1 MPIYLGR
8 YLAGLSL
15 MLCGWTATA
24 SPAAWEAPPSRLDL
38 ATPHGELHVTPSDYV
53 YESVLRLNNTDIE
66 PRVVGLLNIPYAYN
80 MPEFHA
86 ALVSI
91 HKGNEGCP
99 VVYRWVRI
107 DKSGYSVTPEFGSC
121 SENIQVSAKGRTLT
135 VVTPSSTN
143 PDKMD
148 SYTYDGN
155 AVKRRQTP

>member
-1 MPIYLGR
+1 MPITLGR

-15 MLCGWTATA
+15 VLYGWTAIA
-24 SPAAWEAPPSRLDL
+24 APAAWQVPPSRLDL
-38 ATPHGELHVTPSDYV
+38 DTPHGELHVTPSDYV
-53 YESVLRLNNTDIE
+53 YESVLRLNNADIE
-66 PRVVGLLNIPYAYN
+66 PRIVGLLNIPYAYN

-86 ALVSI
+86 ALISI

-121 SENIQVSAKGRTLT
+121 SENIQVSAIGRTLT
-135 VVTPSSTN
+135 VLTPSSTN

-155 AVKRRQTP
+155 AVKHRQTP